1 MNHTEIADGPVPMSL
16 LPDSARVG
24 PRGELQIGGLSVDEL
39 AAEYG
44 TPLFIYDEQHLRS
57 RCREAREALGEG
69 TAYASKAFL
78 CAAMARLVNEEG
90 LHIDVASEG
99 ELFTAIAAGVP
110 GERIVFHGNN
120 KSLSE
125 LSAARTHAVGRVVV
139 DSFDE
144 LSRLRHLHEIDGLV
158 AQIQLRVTPG
168 VEAHTHEYISTGQ
181 NDSKFGFGLESGA
194 AEEAVRNCAA
204 NPGVELM
211 GIHQHIGSQVFR
223 VDSFARA
230 LEVVAAFSEPL
241 GLPELSVGGGLGVAY
256 LESESAPSITEWG
269 EMLSEACNQLGI
281 NARVSAEPGRSIAAQ
296 AAITVY
302 SIGTIKE
309 IPGIRTYMA
318 VDGGFGDN
326 PRPMLY
332 GSGYTAFAPTRIT
345 EPRNSIAR
353 IVGKH
358 CESSDVIVQ
367 QAHLPE
373 RLQVGDLVATPVTG
387 AYGYSM
393 ASTYNWM
400 PRPAVSF
407 ASDGEARPVIR
418 RETIEDLTV
427 LDLG

>member
-1 MNHTEIADGPVPMSL
+1 
-16 LPDSARVG
+16 
-24 PRGELQIGGLSVDEL
+24 
-39 AAEYG
+39 
-44 TPLFIYDEQHLRS
+44 
-57 RCREAREALGEG
+57 
-69 TAYASKAFL
+69 
-78 CAAMARLVNEEG
+78 
-90 LHIDVASEG
+90 
-99 ELFTAIAAGVP
+99 
-110 GERIVFHGNN
+110 
-120 KSLSE
+120 
-125 LSAARTHAVGRVVV
+125 
-139 DSFDE
+139 
-144 LSRLRHLHEIDGLV
+144 
-158 AQIQLRVTPG
+158 
-168 VEAHTHEYISTGQ
+168 
-181 NDSKFGFGLESGA
+181 
-194 AEEAVRNCAA
+194 
-204 NPGVELM
+204 M

-230 LEVVAAFSEPL
+230 LEVVAGFSEPL

-309 IPGIRTYMA
+309 IPGIRTYIA

-345 EPRNSIAR
+345 EQRNSLAR

-373 RLQVGDLVATPVTG
+373 NLQVGDLIATPVTG

-393 ASTYNWM
+393 ASTYNRM
-400 PRPAVSF
+400 PRPAVIF